1 MNLADGYDKERLLP
15 RHPRQLRIDFAY
27 MALVRPSAQE
37 VTRHGFRTS
46 FAEVA
51 DSPPDVR
58 HPDHPTLSEV
68 AARRKEIE
76 VWEARNVGGYA
87 FAKPGA
93 IVGTLVSAVMV
104 VLVVTP
110 IPPNWPWDIPLAIL
124 AIFTTGASVVCGLL
138 WFDKPR
144 LPPRPELLEIVP
156 FSRAENLELMNDQAV
171 EPYRAICTCHGCGDT
186 STHLIRVPAEGEPE
200 WAAFTR
206 RCGTCKREWA
216 QA

>member
-1 MNLADGYDKERLLP
+1 MNLADDYDKERLSP
-15 RHPRQLRIDFAY
+15 HHQRQLRIHFAC

-37 VTRHGFRTS
+37 GMRRGFRKR
-46 FAEVA
+46 FAQVV
-51 DSPPDVR
+51 DPQPDVQR
-58 HPDHPTLSEV
+58 PDHPTLSDI
-68 AARRKEIE
+68 AARRREIE
-76 VWEARNVGGYA
+76 AWEARNVGGYR
-87 FAKPGA
+87 FAKPGT
-93 IVGTLVSAVMV
+93 IVGSLISAVMV

-124 AIFTTGASVVCGLL
+124 AIFTTGATVVCGLL

-156 FSRAENLELMNDQAV
+156 FSRAENLQLMTVQAV
-171 EPYRAICTCHGCGDT
+171 EPYRAICTCPGCGDT

-200 WAAFTR
+200 WAAFAR
-206 RCGTCKREWA
+206 HCGTCKREWA

>member
-1 MNLADGYDKERLLP
+1 MNVADRYDKEPLLP
-15 RHPRQLRIDFAY
+15 RHQRQLRIDFAC
-27 MALVRPSAQE
+27 MALVRPSSQE
-37 VTRHGFRTS
+37 GTRRGFRIR
-46 FAEVA
+46 FAEVT
-51 DSPPDVR
+51 DPPLDVQR
-58 HPDHPTLSEV
+58 PDHPSLSDV
-68 AARRKEIE
+68 AARHLE
-76 VWEARNVGGYA
+76 VEAWEARNVGGYR

-93 IVGTLVSAVMV
+93 IIGSLVSAVMV

-124 AIFTTGASVVCGLL
+124 AIFTTGATVVCGLL

-144 LPPRPELLEIVP
+144 LPPRPESLEIVP
-156 FSRAENLELMNDQAV
+156 FSRAENLQLMNGQPV
-171 EPYRAICTCHGCGDT
+171 EPYSAICTCPGCGDT

>member
-1 MNLADGYDKERLLP
+1 MT
-15 RHPRQLRIDFAY
+15 
-27 MALVRPSAQE
+27 LVGPSAQE
-37 VTRHGFRTS
+37 GMRRGFRKR
-46 FAEVA
+46 FAKLTE
-51 DSPPDVR
+51 SPLEIQRPS
-58 HPDHPTLSEV
+58 HPTLSDV
-68 AARRKEIE
+68 AQRRKEIAAWE
-76 VWEARNVGGYA
+76 VRNVGGYRI
-87 FAKPGA
+87 AKPGT
-93 IVGTLVSAVMV
+93 IIGSLVSAVLV

-124 AIFTTGASVVCGLL
+124 SIFMTGATVVCGLL

-156 FSRAENLELMNDQAV
+156 FSRAENLQLMNDQAV
-171 EPYRAICTCHGCGDT
+171 EPYRAICTCPGCGDT
-186 STHLIRVPAEGEPE
+186 STHLIRVPARGEPE